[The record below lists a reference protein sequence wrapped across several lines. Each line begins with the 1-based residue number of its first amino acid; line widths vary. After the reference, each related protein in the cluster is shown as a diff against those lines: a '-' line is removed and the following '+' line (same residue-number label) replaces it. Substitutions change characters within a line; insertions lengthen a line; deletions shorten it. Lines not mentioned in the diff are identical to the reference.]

1 MEGGLAP
8 INALSFSPCGTK
20 IVTGSEN
27 LVIWDTQT
35 GSMIGESLKN
45 FSDRITSVNFSADG
59 MRIVTG
65 SKDKIG
71 IIWDAKSAT

>member
-8 INALSFSPCGTK
+8 INALSFSPDGTK